1 MHSDSVFTMN
11 LICCAILEYVKF
23 MNNGEIN
30 KPNEMKYNNYLYE
43 KNCSLEMPGF
53 DRIETV
59 MLVK

>member
-30 KPNEMKYNNYLYE
+30 KSNEIKYNNYLYK
-43 KNCSLEMPGF
+43 KNCLLEMPGF
-53 DRIETV
+53 GRIETV